1 MIANLMLRLQDR
13 ENDGRTVCD
22 VVLCL
27 LKPPLELDHTTGR
40 DLFIPS
46 YDLLDVRC

>member
-27 LKPPLELDHTTGR
+27 LEPLLELVHTTVR
-40 DLFIPS
+40 EFLIP
-46 YDLLDVRC
+46 